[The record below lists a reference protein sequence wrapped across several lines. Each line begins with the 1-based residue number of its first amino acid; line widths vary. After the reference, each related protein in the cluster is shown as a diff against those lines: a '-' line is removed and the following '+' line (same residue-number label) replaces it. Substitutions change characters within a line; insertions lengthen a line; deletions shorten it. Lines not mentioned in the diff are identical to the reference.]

1 MASDLPKSRTVLIVD
16 DEEEVRHILRVVC
29 ETEGFEVVGEAVHG
43 VEAVSIAMREQ
54 PAVIILDYFMP
65 KLDGEH
71 AARMLRTIS
80 PNSRIVA
87 FSAVL
92 TSKPDWS
99 DSFLNKKRIAEVAPV
114 LEALL

>member
-1 MASDLPKSRTVLIVD
+1 MANDPPKNRTVLIVD

-29 ETEGFEVVGEAVHG
+29 ETEDFEVVGEASHG

-87 FSAVL
+87 FSAIL
-92 TSKPDWS
+92 DSKPDWS